1 MWQSDIKNRGF
12 AILPSVF
19 ERNDMAALVKNLNEH
34 KGLRSRAGLR
44 RALALPSVAALA
56 WDPRLLGLARKILGT
71 KAFPYQATLF
81 EKSPSA
87 NWLVAWHQDRALPLR
102 EKRDT
107 PGWGPWS
114 LKQGIIYCLAPTPA
128 LCQVLALRV
137 HLDDSTKQN
146 GPLRVL
152 PGTHRI
158 EARGLGASAGAAAE
172 ERVVCVAGATYRLLR
187 GEFHRHTELSQDGGH
202 DGALEDMWRYAIDAA
217 GLEWIGNGDHDNGGS
232 KEYTWWLVQK
242 TALGRAQRA
251 CEQDRKM
258 AALLGI
264 DVDRTISI
272 TFVKRIPAPLDDP
285 GDQIRRDLSRIC
297 HNSIR
302 TLRSRRSAPAPA
314 RGCGHPRGLFTQHPF
329 D

>member
-114 LKQGIIYCLAPTPA
+114 LKQGMIYCLAPTPA

-152 PGTHRI
+152 PGTHRRGVLSARDMRRLAEKIDSVECLVSRGGVLALRPLLIHSSSKSRSEQNRRVLHI
-158 EARGLGASAGAAAE
+158 EYAACDLFAN
-172 ERVVCVAGATYRLLR
+172 RLRLVKAKKPTKTR
-187 GEFHRHTELSQDGGH
+187 SNADC
-202 DGALEDMWRYAIDAA
+202 
-217 GLEWIGNGDHDNGGS
+217 
-232 KEYTWWLVQK
+232 YT
-242 TALGRAQRA
+242 
-251 CEQDRKM
+251 
-258 AALLGI
+258 
-264 DVDRTISI
+264 
-272 TFVKRIPAPLDDP
+272 
-285 GDQIRRDLSRIC
+285 
-297 HNSIR
+297 
-302 TLRSRRSAPAPA
+302 
-314 RGCGHPRGLFTQHPF
+314 
-329 D
+329 